1 MAQLNQSLNLKKY
14 LKARVNG
21 DIENPLKPPETI
33 QNVPLKRSEA
43 NNRIFDTTTTD
54 DLYDADDSSDG
65 DSRPIFKG
73 FRRIGGI
80 RNGSYRKYRRSKRK
94 LNTEF
99 GGSIKKANKMLKQ
112 EPKERFESSFM
123 RSRIRIIWLFRI
135 I

>member
-1 MAQLNQSLNLKKY
+1 MTGRFSAVSVTRILSQLNQSLNLKKY

-21 DIENPLKPPETI
+21 DIENPLKPPEII
-33 QNVPLKRSEA
+33 QNVPVKISEA

-65 DSRPIFKG
+65 DSRPTFKG

-80 RNGSYRKYRRSKRK
+80 RNGSYRKYRKSKRK

-112 EPKERFESSFM
+112 EPKERFE
-123 RSRIRIIWLFRI
+123 
-135 I
+135 